1 MKYSEI
7 KDLTVEELK
16 KKGAELRD
24 ELFET
29 KMKNHLGQLGNPLQ
43 IRQVRRN
50 ISRIKT
56 ALTQK
61 LAQ

>member
-16 KKGAELRD
+16 KKSAELRG
-24 ELFET
+24 ELFEMN
-29 KMKNHLGQLGNPLQ
+29 MKNQLGQLGNPLQ
-43 IRQVRRN
+43 IRFARRN
-50 ISRIKT
+50 ISRVET
-56 ALTQK
+56 ALTKK